1 MSLRLPLL
9 IGISGKRIFDK
20 DSAAEDEKIS
30 RWVAQRFKAI
40 FDKLEAEYPETPKIV
55 LTGAAF
61 GTDMIAADA
70 ALDARSR
77 SANPESW
84 AVAAILP
91 FDRVLFEADF
101 QPGPNDPHGPGW
113 AERFLEHEKKFAG
126 LMARAAHNPALPSVL
141 VRELPKLYLELPTK
155 ANPDGVVATV
165 EQLRRRNIE
174 FRSLRDN
181 HYEQVGQFIA
191 ESSTIMIA
199 AMPGDGPA
207 DQETANGGTARV
219 VAYRRAG
226 RADEIGTTVA
236 KHSKVLRSEWSD
248 LVAAAAGFVWLIDLE
263 SFSADANA
271 GGLPFKVLPPL
282 LDRST
287 NDTYANEPARAMPR
301 EEALGY
307 AAWSGIGRERQV
319 RASLVLAKA
328 LKRFHGHIE
337 NTVPVVADV
346 TAATDLPREA
356 ERVRELINGIQIK
369 KNKYSRNA
377 FTLLASLFVA
387 AILSFE
393 IWAKFLHLES
403 VALLVYIL
411 VLGGI
416 WLVVLV
422 ARRGRWQAISDD
434 YRAVAEM
441 LRVQEAWWSAGIRER
456 VDREHL
462 QGVDRSLA
470 RIRDV
475 ATTLIAWLVLRRGWS
490 APLQPHWKNVIDGW
504 IGGQLKYFSGKAVDR
519 EDTVQKTDAAS
530 WTLFIASGFLAVIVC
545 VWLVD
550 QDHHFYFHKFEVV
563 AEWVRSAILRVS
575 PWDISVLF
583 WLALAGTVIA
593 IRMYARDAEANNAIL
608 TIGLGLLVAFCIA
621 FGAASLMPML
631 KDLKYS
637 DSDADALT
645 AIKSGVAVFLVG
657 MSAVAGA
664 WRYRTERLNVEAEA
678 HEYHDARQRFE
689 RAKQAL
695 AVDEDGMPTDPDK
708 AYRLV
713 HELGLMALT
722 ENEAWLKS
730 RRERPLTP
738 VVG

>member
-9 IGISGKRIFDK
+9 IGISGKRIFNDQ
-20 DSAAEDEKIS
+20 SAVEDERIS
-30 RWVAQRFKAI
+30 KWVEQCFKTI
-40 FDKLEAEYPETPKIV
+40 FEKLETEYPETPKIV

-84 AVAAILP
+84 AIAAILP
-91 FDRVLFEADF
+91 FDRVLFEEDF
-101 QPGPNDPHGPGW
+101 QPGPNDPDGPGW
-113 AERFLEHEKKFAG
+113 AERFLEHEKKFEG
-126 LMARAAHNPALPSVL
+126 LMARAAQNLAPPSVIA
-141 VRELPKLYLELPTK
+141 RELPKLYLVLPTK
-155 ANPDGVVATV
+155 ANSDGVVATV
-165 EQLRRRNIE
+165 EQLTRRNAE

-199 AMPGDGPA
+199 VMPGDGPA
-207 DQETANGGTARV
+207 DQKTANGGTARV

-226 RADEIGTTVA
+226 RADEIGTKVA
-236 KHSKVLRSEWSD
+236 EHSKVLRSEWSD
-248 LVAAAAGFVWLIDLE
+248 LVAPAAGFVWLIDLE
-263 SFSADANA
+263 SFPADAA
-271 GGLPFKVLPPL
+271 TGGLPFKVLPPL

-287 NDTYANEPARAMPR
+287 KDIYADEPARAMPK
-301 EEALGY
+301 EEASGY
-307 AAWSGIGRERQV
+307 VSWSEIGGERQV
-319 RASLVLAKA
+319 RASLVLAEA

-337 NTVPVVADV
+337 DAEPVVADV
-346 TAATDLPREA
+346 TAATDLPCEA
-356 ERVRELINGIQIK
+356 ERVRELINGIQIE
-369 KNKYSRNA
+369 KNKSSRSA

-393 IWAKFLHLES
+393 IWAKFLPFEPF
-403 VALLVYIL
+403 ALLVYIV
-411 VLGGI
+411 VLAGI
-416 WLVVLV
+416 GLVVLV

-490 APLQPHWKNVIDGW
+490 TPLHPHWKNVIEGW
-504 IGGQLKYFSGKAVDR
+504 IGGQLKYFSRKTLDR
-519 EDTVQKTDAAS
+519 EATVQRTDAAS
-530 WTLFIASGFLAVIVC
+530 WTLFVASGFLAAIVC

-550 QDHHFYFHKFEVV
+550 HEHHSYFHKFEVV
-563 AEWVRSAILRVS
+563 AEWVRSAILRAS
-575 PWDISVLF
+575 PWDISIPC
-583 WLALAGTVIA
+583 WLALAGAMIA
-593 IRMYARDAEANNAIL
+593 LRIYGRDAEGNGAIL
-608 TIGLGLLVAFCIA
+608 TFGLGLLTACCIA
-621 FGAASLMPML
+621 FGAASLMPVL
-631 KDLKYS
+631 KDLGYS
-637 DSDADALT
+637 DAGALT
-645 AIKSGVAVFLVG
+645 KIKSGVAVLLVG

-678 HEYHDARQRFE
+678 HEYHDAHQRFE
-689 RAKQAL
+689 RAQLAL
-695 AVDEDGMPTDPDK
+695 TLDSDGMPTDPDK

-713 HELGLMALT
+713 HELGRMALT